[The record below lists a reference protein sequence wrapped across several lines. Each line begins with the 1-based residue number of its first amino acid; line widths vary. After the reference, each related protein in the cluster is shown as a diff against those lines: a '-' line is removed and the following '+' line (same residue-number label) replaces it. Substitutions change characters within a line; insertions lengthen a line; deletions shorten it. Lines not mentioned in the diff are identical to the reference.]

1 MLYTRGIIKDII
13 KSMKDELNKTSFIII
28 LNDRN
33 EIAREGHFIS
43 LNKKYIKIISKKYG
57 IHKIAIEDINNISAV
72 VTE

>member
-13 KSMKDELNKTSFIII
+13 KSMKHELHKTSFIII

-33 EIAREGHFIS
+33 EISREGHFIS
-43 LNKKYIKIISKKYG
+43 LNKKYIKIISKEYV
-57 IHKIAIEDINNISAV
+57 IHKIAIEDINNISSV

>member
-33 EIAREGHFIS
+33 EMEGHFIS
-43 LNKKYIKIISKKYG
+43 LNRKYIKIISKEYG
-57 IHKIAIEDINNISAV
+57 IHKIAIQDINNISSV

>member
-1 MLYTRGIIKDII
+1 MLYTRGIIKSII
-13 KSMKDELNKTSFIII
+13 KSMKHELHKTSFFII

-57 IHKIAIEDINNISAV
+57 IHKIAIEDINNISSV

>member
-33 EIAREGHFIS
+33 EIAREGHFVS
-43 LNKKYIKIISKKYG
+43 LNKKYIKINKKKNKLY
-57 IHKIAIEDINNISAV
+57 
-72 VTE
+72 